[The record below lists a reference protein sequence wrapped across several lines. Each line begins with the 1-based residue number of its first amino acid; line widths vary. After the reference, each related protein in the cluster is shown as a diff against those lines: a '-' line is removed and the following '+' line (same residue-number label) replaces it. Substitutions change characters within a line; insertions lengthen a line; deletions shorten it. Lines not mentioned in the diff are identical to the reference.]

1 MRFQISFHGPF
12 RVAAGAASDGLDDT
26 FDAHNPLPASS
37 LKGLMRAQAT
47 HLLTVRKEVV
57 DEVFG
62 SRRLCSP
69 WWWSDATV
77 PASPAR
83 VRTRIRI
90 GDDTHTTVSGALL
103 TAGELWPTEAAFFD
117 VEPRDPIPAERIPV
131 HEAVLAA
138 AARAII
144 ALGSDRR
151 RGLGWVSV
159 TLPDRPWDNIQ
170 QEYLRQVQQAWSQN
184 A

>member
-26 FDAHNPLPASS
+26 FDARNPLPATS
-37 LKGLMRAQAT
+37 LKGLLRAQAK
-47 HLLTVRKEVV
+47 HLLTVREEVV

-62 SRRLCSP
+62 SSRIRSP
-69 WWWSDATV
+69 WWWSDAAV
-77 PASPAR
+77 PAGPAR

-90 GDDTHTTVSGALL
+90 GDTHTTVSGALV
-103 TAGELWPTEAAFFD
+103 TAGELWPTDTAFFD

-138 AARAII
+138 AARAVT

-151 RGLGWVSV
+151 RGLGWVSI
-159 TLPDRPWDNIQ
+159 TLPDRPWDALQ
-170 QEYLRQVQQAWSQN
+170 QRHLQQVRSRHA
-184 A
+184 